1 MPLIGAVTGGA
12 QRAANGTSSC
22 AATAANVH
30 DNARL
35 MPVFD
40 GEYPAARN
48 LVQPRHRQAPS
59 FSHERRTH
67 GEATRNDEEPLN

>member
-1 MPLIGAVTGGA
+1 MFNPPPAHGI
-12 QRAANGTSSC
+12 SDSP
-22 AATAANVH
+22 H
-30 DNARL
+30 DKARL